1 MPSLNRLKVV
11 ALLNTAAGA
20 IERQGNRALGDV
32 LASAFQRH
40 GMSAVLEFLPGVEL
54 RSAAERTRQKVVE
67 REIDAVIVGGGD
79 GSIRTV
85 ASVLVGSDVPLGI
98 IPLGTLNHFAKDLR
112 IPLFVDGAVA
122 VIASGE
128 KRYVDVGE
136 LNGEFFINNSSIGIY
151 PYLILERER
160 RRRRRRLSKWT
171 AMVLALPRVLRHL
184 PLFRLKIG
192 IQGLVEPCRS
202 PCVLIGNNEYHLT
215 VPAFGRRDRLDRGE
229 LCLYVAKVQSRLSM
243 FWLACRCIFGLLDQ
257 QRDLRIFKGG
267 MADISSRR
275 SKLLVAF
282 DGEVETIRSPLH
294 CRTRPGRE
302 RCAYSLRFARTHD
315 GPTCYRRGNRW
326 RTIPR
331 ALYAR
336 SRLCS
341 SRQAFP

>member
-1 MPSLNRLKVV
+1 MPSLSRLRVA
-11 ALLNTAAGA
+11 ALLN
-20 IERQGNRALGDV
+20 
-32 LASAFQRH
+32 ASAGTIELQGEKTLEEILVSAFEKH
-40 GMSAVLEFLPGVEL
+40 GISVVLEFLPGVKL
-54 RSAAERTRQKVVE
+54 RSAAERTRQRVVGGE
-67 REIDAVIVGGGD
+67 LDAVVVGGGD

-192 IQGLVEPCRS
+192 IQGLVEPSRS
-202 PCVLIGNNEYHLT
+202 ACVVSGNNEYRLT

-229 LCLYVAKVQSRLSM
+229 LCVYVAKRQSRVSM
-243 FWLACRCIFGLLDQ
+243 FWLACRGIFGLLDQ

-294 CRTRPGRE
+294 CRTRPG
-302 RCAYSLRFARTHD
+302 ALRVFAPVCT
-315 GPTCYRRGNRW
+315 N
-326 RTIPR
+326 
-331 ALYAR
+331 A
-336 SRLCS
+336 
-341 SRQAFP
+341 